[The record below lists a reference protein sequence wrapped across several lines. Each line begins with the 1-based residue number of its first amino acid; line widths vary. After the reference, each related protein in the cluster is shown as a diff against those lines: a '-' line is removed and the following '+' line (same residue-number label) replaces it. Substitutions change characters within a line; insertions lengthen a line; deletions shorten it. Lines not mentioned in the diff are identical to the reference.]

1 MGIGSFF
8 RTLLGQVVHES
19 PAGERVAV
27 AMLDDVVIARTD
39 AYKKVEGNVYFPPET
54 VNRAYVHDSSQTT
67 LCPWKGVAM
76 YYDLAIPG
84 RQVKDVAWYYPS
96 PSDAAEGI
104 RDHVAFDRRVTVREM
119 APTRG

>member
-1 MGIGSFF
+1 MGIGSVL
-8 RTLLGQVVHES
+8 RTLLGQMVHES
-19 PAGERVAV
+19 VPGERVAV

-54 VNRAYVHDSSQTT
+54 VDRSVIHNSSQTT
-67 LCPWKGVAM
+67 LCHWKGLAM

-84 RQVKDVAWYYPS
+84 RQVKGAAWYYPS

-104 RDHVAFDRRVTVREM
+104 RDYVAFDRRVTVREM
-119 APTRG
+119 APTRD